1 MESLRTARRFCVFWG
16 AIALFQF
23 CFAGYLTRMITS
35 VYPKEFNEKSP
46 RQEVGIFTHS
56 PRDESLIAAV
66 DYRHTDGSNQ
76 SSVEVWIGGLDFVD
90 SMEVILNHVAGPSA
104 CYSEDDVKLPLKLI
118 TVDDY
123 SIITWKRE
131 HNSSETD
138 VNDAAK
144 SLRSRQR
151 NEFGVTCRLNSVVDH
166 ESYAERR
173 IYFEDYPVEL
183 FRDSNEPIATGGKRT
198 DWTLSFRDM
207 EDVKDITFLTHS
219 LVSGT
224 KKGMPAQ
231 SGINWGATREF
242 AFGDRVEV
250 RWDSLTS
257 EMWRDIIIVIIGALV
272 ALGAAMVIEA
282 IRPFVEHIAATHKPS
297 ARIRR

>member
-1 MESLRTARRFCVFWG
+1 
-16 AIALFQF
+16 
-23 CFAGYLTRMITS
+23 MITS

-56 PRDESLIAAV
+56 PRDVSLIAAV

-90 SMEVILNHVAGPSA
+90 SMEIILNHVAGPSA
-104 CYSEDDVKLPLKLI
+104 CYSQDDVKLPLKLT
-118 TVDDY
+118 TVDDL
-123 SIITWKRE
+123 SIITWKAEERKPT
-131 HNSSETD
+131 ETD
-138 VNDAAK
+138 LNDAVK

-151 NEFGVTCRLNSVVDH
+151 NELGVTCRLNSVVDH

-173 IYFEDYPVEL
+173 IHFEDIPVEL
-183 FRDSNEPIATGGKRT
+183 LYDHNNEPVATGGRRV

-207 EDVKDITFLTHS
+207 EDVKDITFLTQS

-224 KKGMPAQ
+224 KKGMPTQ

-257 EMWRDIIIVIIGALV
+257 EMWRDVIIVIIGALV

-297 ARIRR
+297 ARMRR